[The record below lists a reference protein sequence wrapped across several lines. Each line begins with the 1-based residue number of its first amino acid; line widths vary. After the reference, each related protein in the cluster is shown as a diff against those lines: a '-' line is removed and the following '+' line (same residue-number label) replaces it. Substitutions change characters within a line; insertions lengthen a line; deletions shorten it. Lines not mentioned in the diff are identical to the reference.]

1 MMVNLPNSWTSSAG
15 VQTKCQASMSLGA
28 RLPCRTKVP
37 PPSRSRVSEGERE
50 RERTKLACTYQRVGK
65 GRGSHGKGWEGKLG
79 KLGQGSLGSGGGK
92 GDGVVVRREGGN
104 PMGSSIYIC
113 GGSLLEGKGVFIFS
127 LGFIAVQN
135 SACENFCL
143 WRSGGLCRN
152 VWPGWAKQIVYI
164 AGTCAFPSFF
174 PPSTVL
180 SCSPPLSAS
189 PQPSGKL
196 PEPLPS
202 LPKLWQAWLTLI
214 PLQP

>member
-1 MMVNLPNSWTSSAG
+1 MAKVG
-15 VQTKCQASMSLGA
+15 KESLGRKA
-28 RLPCRTKVP
+28 
-37 PPSRSRVSEGERE
+37 
-50 RERTKLACTYQRVGK
+50 
-65 GRGSHGKGWEGKLG
+65 WEAWAVE
-79 KLGQGSLGSGGGK
+79 GGK

-127 LGFIAVQN
+127 LGFMAVQN

-164 AGTCAFPSFF
+164 AGTCGFPSCF

-202 LPKLWQAWLTLI
+202 LPKLWQAWLTLV